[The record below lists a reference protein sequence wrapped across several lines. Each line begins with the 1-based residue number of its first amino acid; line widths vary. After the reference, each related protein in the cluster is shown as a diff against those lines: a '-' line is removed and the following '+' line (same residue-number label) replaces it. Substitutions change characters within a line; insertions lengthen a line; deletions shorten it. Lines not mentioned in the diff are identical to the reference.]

1 MRMAG
6 GRSDLDRAGH
16 AQEKQRRKFTDS
28 IETRTPR

>member
-6 GRSDLDRAGH
+6 GRFDWDRVGH